1 MRNAERALIAIV
13 LVAGASAAQAETR
26 RPVDLPAG
34 SLGSAVVALG
44 RQAGISIGV
53 SDPRLAALP
62 VRRVRGEL
70 TVRQALQKLLDGTE
84 AGFVSIGSDSWRIVR
99 RSMPQPRVAQRR
111 PMLQPAVMTVEEPP
125 PDDIIV
131 TGNKRATPLSDY
143 PGSVSVIRM
152 DDLPVGADGHG
163 TDAIAQRLPGVGS
176 THFGPGRNKLFIR
189 GIADSAFNGPTQ
201 ATVGQYL
208 GETRLNYNAPD
219 PDLRLYDI
227 ATIEVLQG
235 PQGTLHGAGS
245 LGGVLRILPVAP
257 RLGETQAS
265 AALSAAAT
273 AHGAPSYDAN
283 FMMNL
288 PIAGDA
294 VAVRAVGYAVRDG
307 GYIDDTLRKLK
318 DVNRTDTYGG
328 RLSLRAEPAPGWTVD
343 VGGTYQSIRG
353 RDSQY
358 ANRDLVADLV
368 KESPI
373 AQAFGNDYALGQFVV
388 RKQWDSGLS
397 FVSATGVVR
406 QDIDETY
413 DATEPNGPPTLFRQ
427 LSRITLLSSEN
438 RLAYDMAGGLS
449 WVFGSSLVRNH
460 YRLTRSSGAEMIN
473 NVTGVS
479 NRVDEATLFGEMTLA
494 ITPSLSVTG
503 GGRLTHARLSGQA
516 LDTPPQFDM
525 PVSQDQLAEQALAQA
540 RRSETTFLPSVAVSY
555 SPAHDLTLFARYQEG
570 FRPGGIAVRNN
581 FVQRYQ
587 NDDVASIEAGLRY
600 GGTSTGDLNIAL
612 SVAHTRWRDIQADLI
627 DGTGLPATNN
637 IGDGRIWSVDATIG
651 WRPLPGLLIEA
662 SGVYA
667 DSKLTNP
674 FSSVVVLRSSLVAF
688 DGGTGVVV
696 GGGLGSVFP
705 LPATAVIAESDDLP
719 NVARFN
725 ARIGADYSTVLSG
738 GFDLRVSGWARYVGR
753 SRLGVGPVLGVLQG
767 NYLDTALSARIG
779 RDGYGLFL
787 SATNLFDTIGNRF
800 ALGSPFTLPHE
811 RQITPLRP
819 RTLRVGMDIRF

>member
-13 LVAGASAAQAETR
+13 LMAGASAAQAETR
-26 RPVDLPAG
+26 RPIDLPAG

-53 SDPRLAALP
+53 SDPRLASLP
-62 VRRVRGEL
+62 VRRVRGQFS
-70 TVRQALQKLLDGTE
+70 VRQALQKLLDGTE
-84 AGFVSIGSDSWRIVR
+84 AGFVSIGADSWRIVR
-99 RSMPQPRVAQRR
+99 RSVPPPRMVQRAPVLR
-111 PMLQPAVMTVEEPP
+111 PAVLTVEEPP
-125 PDDIIV
+125 PADIIV

-143 PGSVSVIRM
+143 PGSVSIIRM
-152 DDLPVGADGHG
+152 DDLPVGAEGHG

-189 GIADSAFNGPTQ
+189 GIADSSFNGPTQ

-245 LGGVLRILPVAP
+245 LGGVMRILPAAP
-257 RLGETQAS
+257 RLGETQS
-265 AALSAAAT
+265 SIALSGAAT

-283 FMMNL
+283 FMINL
-288 PIAGDA
+288 PVAGDA

-307 GYIDDTLRKLK
+307 GYIDDALRGLK

-328 RLSLRAEPAPGWTVD
+328 RLALRADPGSGWTIDLGATV
-343 VGGTYQSIRG
+343 QSIRG

-358 ANRDLVADLV
+358 ADRDLPDLV
-368 KESPI
+368 KASPV
-373 AQAFGNDYALGQFVV
+373 AQAFGNDYALGQLVV
-388 RKQWDSGLS
+388 RKDWDSGLS
-397 FVSATGVVR
+397 FVSATGLVR

-413 DATEPNGPPTLFRQ
+413 DATPANGPPTLFRQ
-427 LSRITLLSSEN
+427 KSRISMLSGEN
-438 RLAYDMAGGLS
+438 RLSYDMAGGVS
-449 WVFGSSLVRNH
+449 WVLGTSLVRNR
-460 YRLTRSSGAEMIN
+460 YRLSRSSGSVMFNSI
-473 NVTGVS
+473 TGVANS
-479 NRVDEATLFGEMTLA
+479 VDEATLFGEITVA
-494 ITPSLSVTG
+494 VTPSINLTG
-503 GGRLTHARLSGQA
+503 GGRLTHARLSGRA

-525 PVSQDQLAEQALAQA
+525 PISQDQLLEQALAEA
-540 RRSETTFLPSVAVSY
+540 KRSETTFLPSIAVSY
-555 SPAHDLTLFARYQEG
+555 SASSDLTLFARYQEG

-587 NDDVASIEAGLRY
+587 NDDVSSAEVGLRY
-600 GGTSTGDLNIAL
+600 GGGGTGDVNLAL
-612 SVAHTRWRDIQADLI
+612 SVAHTRWHNIQADLV
-627 DGTGLPATNN
+627 DGTGLPVTNN
-637 IGDGRIWSVDATIG
+637 IGDGRIWSVDATLG
-651 WRPLPGLLIEA
+651 WRPMRGLLIEA

-674 FSSVVVLRSSLVAF
+674 LLSVVVLRSMVTTSA
-688 DGGTGVVV
+688 DGGVVA
-696 GGGLGSVFP
+696 GPFP
-705 LPATAVIAESDDLP
+705 VPIPATAVIAESDDLP

-725 ARIGADYSTVLSG
+725 ARIGADYSSYLPG
-738 GFDLRVSGWARYVGR
+738 GFDLRISGWARYVGR
-753 SRLGVGPVLGVLQG
+753 SRLGIGPVLGVEQG
-767 NYLDTALSARIG
+767 DYLDTALSARIG
-779 RDGYGLFL
+779 RGGYGLFL

-811 RQITPLRP
+811 KQITPLRP

>member
-1 MRNAERALIAIV
+1 MRNAERALIAIA
-13 LVAGASAAQAETR
+13 LVASASAAQAETR

-62 VRRVRGEL
+62 VRRVRGQF
-70 TVRQALQKLLDGTE
+70 TVRQALQKLLDGTD
-84 AGFVSIGSDSWRIVR
+84 AGFVNIGADSWRIVR
-99 RSMPQPRVAQRR
+99 RMVPTPQRVVQRAVIR
-111 PMLQPAVMTVEEPP
+111 PAVMTVEEPP

-143 PGSVSVIRM
+143 PGSVSVLRM
-152 DDLPVGADGHG
+152 DDLPVGAEGRG

-189 GIADSAFNGPTQ
+189 GIADSSFNGPTQ

-245 LGGVLRILPVAP
+245 LGGVMRILPVAP

-283 FMMNL
+283 FMVNL

-307 GYIDDTLRKLK
+307 GYIDDTLRDLK

-328 RLSLRAEPAPGWTVD
+328 RISLRAEPAPGWTVD
-343 VGGTYQSIRG
+343 IGGTYQSIRG

-397 FVSATGVVR
+397 FVSATGIVR

-413 DATEPNGPPTLFRQ
+413 DATQPDGPPTLFRQ

-438 RLAYDMAGGLS
+438 RLAYDMDGGLS
-449 WVFGSSLVRNH
+449 WVVGSSLVRNH
-460 YRLTRSSGAEMIN
+460 YRLARSTGAEMIN

-503 GGRLTHARLSGQA
+503 GGRLTHARLSGDA
-516 LDTPPQFDM
+516 LDAPLLEEAD
-525 PVSQDQLAEQALAQA
+525 VKSQA
-540 RRSETTFLPSVAVSY
+540 RRSETTFLPSLAFNY
-555 SPAHDLTLFARYQEG
+555 SPGSNFTLFARYQEG

-587 NDDVASIEAGLRY
+587 NDDVASTEVGLRY
-600 GGTSTGDLNIAL
+600 GGTGTGDLNIAL
-612 SVAHTRWRDIQADLI
+612 SVAHTRWNDIQADLI
-627 DGTGLPATNN
+627 DDTGLPATNN

-651 WRPLPGLLIEA
+651 WRPLPGLLLEA

-667 DSKLTNP
+667 DSKLTDP
-674 FSSVVVLRSSLVAF
+674 FAPAVVLRSSLVAY
-688 DGGTGVVV
+688 DGGTGVSN
-696 GGGLGSVFP
+696 GGLGSVFP

-725 ARIGADYSTVLSG
+725 ARIGADYSTVLRG

-753 SRLGVGPVLGVLQG
+753 SRLGVGPVLGVSQG

-779 RDGYGLFL
+779 RGGYGLFL

-819 RTLRVGMDIRF
+819 RTLRIGMDIRF

>member
-1 MRNAERALIAIV
+1 MRNAERALIAIA
-13 LVAGASAAQAETR
+13 LVASASAAQAETR

-53 SDPRLAALP
+53 SDPRLASMP
-62 VRRVRGEL
+62 VRRVRGQL

-84 AGFVSIGSDSWRIVR
+84 ASFVSIGADSWRIVR
-99 RSMPQPRVAQRR
+99 RGPPLQPQRVAQR

-125 PDDIIV
+125 GDIIV
-131 TGNKRATPLSDY
+131 TGSKRATPLSAY
-143 PGSVSVIRM
+143 PGSVSVLRM
-152 DDLPVGADGHG
+152 DDLPVGAEGHG

-189 GIADSAFNGPTQ
+189 GIADSSFNGPTQ

-283 FMMNL
+283 FMVNL
-288 PIAGDA
+288 PVAGGD
-294 VAVRAVGYAVRDG
+294 VAVRAFGYAVRDG
-307 GYIDDTLRKLK
+307 GYIDDTLRDLK

-328 RLSLRAEPAPGWTVD
+328 RISLRAEPAPGWTVD
-343 VGGTYQSIRG
+343 IGGTYQSIRA

-358 ANRDLVADLV
+358 ANRDLRDLV
-368 KESPI
+368 KESPV

-413 DATEPNGPPTLFRQ
+413 DATPENGPPTLFRQ
-427 LSRITLLSSEN
+427 NSRISLLSNEN
-438 RLAYDMAGGLS
+438 RLSYDMDGGLG
-449 WVFGSSLVRNH
+449 WVVGTSVVRND
-460 YRLTRSSGAEMIN
+460 YRLSRSSGAGMFSSE
-473 NVTGVS
+473 VGVF
-479 NRVDEATLFGEMTLA
+479 NRVDEATLFGEITLA

-503 GGRLTHARLSGQA
+503 GGRLTHARLSGDA
-516 LDTPPQFDM
+516 LDAPQFD
-525 PVSQDQLAEQALAQA
+525 QADVRMEAK
-540 RRSETTFLPSVAVSY
+540 RSETTILPSLAFSY
-555 SPAHDLTLFARYQEG
+555 RAAPDLTFFARYQEG

-587 NDDVASIEAGLRY
+587 NDDVATTELGMRY
-600 GGTSTGDLNIAL
+600 GGTGVGAVNLAL

-667 DSKLTNP
+667 DSKLTDP
-674 FSSVVVLRSSLVAF
+674 FTSAVVLRSSLVAY
-688 DGGTGVVV
+688 DGGTGVVSGPGPGV
-696 GGGLGSVFP
+696 IFP

-725 ARIGADYSTVLSG
+725 GRIGAEYSTVLVG
-738 GFDLRVSGWARYVGR
+738 EYDLRVSGWARYVGR
-753 SRLGVGPVLGVLQG
+753 SRLGVGPVLGVSQG

-779 RDGYGLFL
+779 RGGYGLFL
-787 SATNLFDTIGNRF
+787 SATNLFDSIGNRF

-819 RTLRVGMDIRF
+819 RTLRIGMDIRF